1 MIDNANLEKEVA
13 KAFAAKQAW
22 DNHVEPFF
30 IKKELELFQAFKD
43 IAITSEKDVLL
54 IKMQANVLAMLKDEF
69 DSAINTG
76 KLASKQL
83 EDIAKENDNEH
94 AS

>member
-1 MIDNANLEKEVA
+1 MIDDLELHKEVE
-13 KAFAAKQAW
+13 KAFNSKQAW

-30 IKKELELFQAFKD
+30 IRKENELFQAFKD
-43 IAITSEKDVLL
+43 VSITNEKDVLL

-83 EDIAKENDNEH
+83 EDNAKEN
-94 AS
+94 SK